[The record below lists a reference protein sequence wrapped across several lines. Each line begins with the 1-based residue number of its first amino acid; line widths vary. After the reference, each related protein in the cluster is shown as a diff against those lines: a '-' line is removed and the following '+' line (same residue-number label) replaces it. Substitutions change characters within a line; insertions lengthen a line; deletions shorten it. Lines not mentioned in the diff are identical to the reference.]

1 MQKYLRII
9 FSLVLLVYL
18 VVAVTLSNAQEDN
31 DLCRGVNI
39 SVEGSGP
46 GRQFVTAEELAHE
59 INDLPDKAAKMP
71 LANINTQE
79 LRKTLLAL
87 DKVEDA
93 QVVRMT
99 DGTLRIT
106 AQPIVPVARIFD
118 NGKSYYINKVGKRV
132 TANARYHQDVPVI
145 AGHFDPA
152 DTAFTP
158 QSLLPLIEYISN
170 DSVWNS
176 FISMIKVQSP
186 NDIILVPNIK
196 EHVINIGA
204 PDHFDDKFSR
214 LRKFYTVVLPKQ
226 GWEKYDTLTL
236 KWRGQLVASKRKRR
250 AQHVETI
257 QYDDDEAVDTGTM
270 LAGFNVA
277 PGQTRPG
284 VKANSDSP
292 IPKRQ

>member
-31 DLCRGVNI
+31 DLCRGVQI
-39 SVEGSGP
+39 SVDGNGA

-59 INDLPDKAAKMP
+59 INDLPDKATKMP
-71 LANINTQE
+71 IANINTLE
-79 LRKTLLAL
+79 LRKTLLSL

-93 QVVRMT
+93 QVMRMT
-99 DGTLRIT
+99 DGTIRIT
-106 AQPIVPVARIFD
+106 AQPIMPVARIFD
-118 NGKSYYINKVGKRV
+118 NGKSYYINKIGKRV

-145 AGHFDPA
+145 AGHFDTA

-158 QSLLPLIEYISN
+158 LSLLPLIEYISN

-176 FISMIKVQSP
+176 FISMIKVKSP

-204 PDHFDDKFSR
+204 PNHFDDKFSR

-236 KWRGQLVASKRKRR
+236 KWRGQLVASKRKRHS
-250 AQHVETI
+250 AHVETI
-257 QYDDDEAVDTGTM
+257 KYDDDEAVDTGTM

-277 PGQTRPG
+277 PGQTKPG
-284 VKANSDSP
+284 VQAKSDLP
-292 IPKRQ
+292 IPTRQ